1 MGTLGVVL
9 LVAFVIVCVLLV
21 LLVSVQD
28 DGENGMGGLMGGRG
42 TAAFGANSA
51 TILTKT
57 TFVFSDDKTYTPQ
70 NYADQYPNTEISLAT
85 AIAYSDNIYAVK
97 TNLFLGEEILVETA
111 KKLGIKSDL
120 EAIPSLDTWYIST
133 WNGSS
138 IFYICKH
145 GI

>member
-42 TAAFGANSA
+42 TAAFGAHSA

-57 TFVFSDDKTYTPQ
+57 TFVFVVLFFGLSLGLALINKKPSVAKDLVAPAAVEETSDDS
-70 NYADQYPNTEISLAT
+70 AVSTEWWKSEA
-85 AIAYSDNIYAVK
+85 SEE
-97 TNLFLGEEILVETA
+97 TNLT
-111 KKLGIKSDL
+111 
-120 EAIPSLDTWYIST
+120 EAAE
-133 WNGSS
+133 
-138 IFYICKH
+138 
-145 GI
+145 